1 MSPKGATY
9 QLDPL
14 IGTFIMARFFVPLK
28 LKPVAL

>member
-14 IGTFIMARFFVPLK
+14 IGTFFGFLHCKNHVIKMEW
-28 LKPVAL
+28 